1 LTGNSPRKV
10 RAKLIDPVTAI
21 GLATTAYNGIKQ
33 AINTGKEISDMGKQL
48 GQWATAISDLDF
60 AHKQLENPPMFK
72 KVLSSNIEQQALEA
86 WAHKKKAQEMREELR
101 SYISLYYGPSAW
113 DELVRIEADMRKKR
127 KEMEYAA
134 IERKETLIAWTIG
147 IVAFLIGCAF
157 LVGFI
162 WVLMPK

>member
-1 LTGNSPRKV
+1 M
-10 RAKLIDPVTAI
+10 IDPVTAI

-33 AINTGKEISDMGKQL
+33 AVSTGREISDMGKQL

-72 KVLSSNIEQQALEA
+72 RVLSSNIEQDALEA

-113 DELVRIEADMRKKR
+113 DEIVKIEAEMRKKR

-134 IERKETLIAWTIG
+134 IERKETIIAWIVG
-147 IVAFLIGCAF
+147 ILCFA
-157 LVGFI
+157 VGLTVMVG
-162 WVLMPK
+162 VLWLMTS

>member
-1 LTGNSPRKV
+1 LPDKYFEGKNM
-10 RAKLIDPVTAI
+10 IDPVTAI

-33 AINTGKEISDMGKQL
+33 AISTGREISDMGKQL

-72 KVLSSNIEQQALEA
+72 RVLSSNIEQDALEA

-113 DELVRIEADMRKKR
+113 DEIVKIEAEMRKKR

-134 IERKETLIAWTIG
+134 IERKETIIAWIVG
-147 IVAFLIGCAF
+147 ILCFA
-157 LVGFI
+157 VGLTVMVG
-162 WVLMPK
+162 VLWLMTS

>member
-1 LTGNSPRKV
+1 M
-10 RAKLIDPVTAI
+10 IDPVTAI

-33 AINTGKEISDMGKQL
+33 AISTGREISDMGKQL

-72 KVLSSNIEQQALEA
+72 RVLSSNIEQDALEA

-113 DELVRIEADMRKKR
+113 DEIVKIEAEMRKKR

-134 IERKETLIAWTIG
+134 IERKETIIAWIVG
-147 IVAFLIGCAF
+147 ILCFA
-157 LVGFI
+157 VGLTVMVG
-162 WVLMPK
+162 VLWLMTS

>member
-1 LTGNSPRKV
+1 M
-10 RAKLIDPVTAI
+10 IDPVTAI

-33 AINTGKEISDMGKQL
+33 AVSTGREISDMGKQL

-72 KVLSSNIEQQALEA
+72 RVLSSNIEQDALEA

-113 DELVRIEADMRKKR
+113 NEIVKIEAEMRKKR

-134 IERKETLIAWTIG
+134 IERKETIIAWIVG
-147 IVAFLIGCAF
+147 ILCFA
-157 LVGFI
+157 VGLTVMVG
-162 WVLMPK
+162 VLWLMTS

>member
-1 LTGNSPRKV
+1 M
-10 RAKLIDPVTAI
+10 IDPVTAI

-33 AINTGKEISDMGKQL
+33 AISTGREISDMGKQL

-72 KVLSSNIEQQALEA
+72 RVLSSNIEQDALEA

-113 DELVRIEADMRKKR
+113 DEIVRIEAEMRKKR

-134 IERKETLIAWTIG
+134 IERKETIIAWIVG
-147 IVAFLIGCAF
+147 ILCFA
-157 LVGFI
+157 VGLTVMVG
-162 WVLMPK
+162 VLWLMTS